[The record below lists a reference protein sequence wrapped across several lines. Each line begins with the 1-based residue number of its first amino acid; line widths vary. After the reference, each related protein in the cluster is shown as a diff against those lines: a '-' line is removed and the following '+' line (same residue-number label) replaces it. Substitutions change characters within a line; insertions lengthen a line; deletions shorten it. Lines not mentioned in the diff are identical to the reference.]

1 MADILMPKATAV
13 WLIDNTALT
22 FDQVA
27 DFCGLHP
34 LEVKGIADGDVLPGV
49 RGADPIANGQ
59 LSREELEKAEANANH
74 KLTLKKNVTDD
85 VIKKQKAKRT
95 RRYTPLSKRQERPNA
110 IAWILKNHPEVSVG
124 QLGKLLGTTKTTI
137 ESVRDRTHWNA
148 SNIQPQ
154 DPVALGL
161 CSQIE
166 LDAVVTK
173 AAAKRKAMLEAAG
186 TPDEGAT
193 LQPLAADAPAAPASG
208 DPFAT
213 PDDAG
218 DGDQDA
224 GFGGAE
230 PDAASVFADLGGAD
244 HASADDDKDEPKS
257 GF

>member
-1 MADILMPKATAV
+1 MADVLMPKATAV

-27 DFCGLHP
+27 KFCGLHP
-34 LEVKGIADGDVLPGV
+34 LEVKGIADGDVLAGV

-59 LSREELEKAEANANH
+59 LSREEIERAEANADYD
-74 KLTLKKNVTDD
+74 LVLKKNVTDD
-85 VIKKQKAKRT
+85 IVKKQKAKRT

-110 IAWILKNHPEVSVG
+110 IAWILKNHPEVSIG

-166 LDAVVTK
+166 LDQVVTK

-186 TPDEGAT
+186 TPDEGAS
-193 LQPLAADAPAAPASG
+193 LQPLPTDTATPLGLDDASPL
-208 DPFAT
+208 DPFGDSAAAQE
-213 PDDAG
+213 DAG
-218 DGDQDA
+218 PSFADG
-224 GFGGAE
+224 E

-244 HASADDDKDEPKS
+244 HTSDADDDTPS
-257 GF
+257 